1 MALQQ
6 VLEPEGPGAPDE
18 VCAQQSE
25 LLIDQFLPRYDL
37 AVVHAEVMC
46 AQPER
51 CYRAAR
57 SFDLFREPI
66 IRTLLEVRAAPQRL
80 ADRLSGHHAAAS
92 ARAQMRT
99 FRLDDMVRPPISW
112 TLLGEV
118 AGTET
123 VLGQIGRP
131 WQSTQMGIGPNVAP
145 QEFAAF
151 DQPGFAKIALSLRVQ
166 PYGAAGS
173 ILTLETRVA
182 VTDPVSLK
190 RFQRY
195 WAVIRPFSH
204 LVRWIALRQVAA
216 NLRQASSNA
225 P

>member
-6 VLEPEGPGAPDE
+6 ALKPEGPGAPDE

-37 AVVHAEVMC
+37 AVVHAEVLR

-57 SFDLFREPI
+57 SFDLFREPM
-66 IRTLLEVRAAPQRL
+66 IRTLLELRAAPQRV
-80 ADRLSGHHAAAS
+80 ADRLSRHHAANAS
-92 ARAQMRT
+92 MRT
-99 FRLDDMVRPPISW
+99 FRLDDMVRPPINW
-112 TLLGEV
+112 ILLGEV
-118 AGTET
+118 AGTEI

-151 DQPGFAKIALSLRVQ
+151 DQPGFAKIALSL
-166 PYGAAGS
+166 
-173 ILTLETRVA
+173 
-182 VTDPVSLK
+182 
-190 RFQRY
+190 
-195 WAVIRPFSH
+195 
-204 LVRWIALRQVAA
+204 
-216 NLRQASSNA
+216 
-225 P
+225 